1 MKEKLIQSTAG
12 ALNCWRKCEECR
24 VISNTGNN
32 DQTGVASYGQKTPS
46 WPAQYTVCN
55 VQCMHKGPKLGTWS
69 SWGPNC
75 WNGPHL
81 VLIHTRGLIFS
92 IMREKWQ
99 WSCEK
104 GRYRNVHQHLVEHAC
119 IFREFITILPKWTNA
134 LLSQKNLST
143 CFFSDFLAFGFVRS
157 LFSCPG
163 SSIPD
168 LVYL

>member
-55 VQCMHKGPKLGTWS
+55 VQCMHNGPKLGTWS

-81 VLIHTRGLIFS
+81 VLILHKRPHLPQMWYIMGFESVFLYHKWRNIEISNS
-92 IMREKWQ
+92 ILLYM
-99 WSCEK
+99 
-104 GRYRNVHQHLVEHAC
+104 HLLGNGMYNKSYHNEH
-119 IFREFITILPKWTNA
+119 IW
-134 LLSQKNLST
+134 
-143 CFFSDFLAFGFVRS
+143 AFVTKCVM
-157 LFSCPG
+157 L
-163 SSIPD
+163 
-168 LVYL
+168 

>member
-55 VQCMHKGPKLGTWS
+55 VQCMHNGPKLGTWS

-81 VLIHTRGLIFS
+81 VLISRKKSHFPNYERKVAVKLWKGEKKVEISLITRVRGRVFL
-92 IMREKWQ
+92 
-99 WSCEK
+99 K
-104 GRYRNVHQHLVEHAC
+104 GHFVKYQKAHPITQQGGTQGEH
-119 IFREFITILPKWTNA
+119 I
-134 LLSQKNLST
+134 QKEGINKQ
-143 CFFSDFLAFGFVRS
+143 V
-157 LFSCPG
+157 
-163 SSIPD
+163 
-168 LVYL
+168 